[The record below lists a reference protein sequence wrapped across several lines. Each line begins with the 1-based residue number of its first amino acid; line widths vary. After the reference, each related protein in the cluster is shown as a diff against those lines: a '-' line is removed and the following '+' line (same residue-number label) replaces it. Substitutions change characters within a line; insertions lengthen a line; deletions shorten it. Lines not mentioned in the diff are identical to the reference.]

1 MTGNTSYDTAF
12 PKVDVSKESVIQLL
26 GKMTAFKL
34 EERELALDRF
44 KRVNNDMETN
54 EDFWAHGKNAVL
66 YLNAASQSSD
76 ALIDMTKEIMKIA
89 YKDNVAGLGEDEGV
103 EMTIGDKEKMAL
115 SKIVEEQLKAK
126 RNNKNKSFGEEDDD
140 KSIDEPEA

>member
-1 MTGNTSYDTAF
+1 MTGNTSYDNAF

-26 GKMTAFKL
+26 AKMTSFKL

-66 YLNAASQSSD
+66 YLNSASQSTD

-89 YKDNVAGLGEDEGV
+89 YKDNVEGLSEDEGV

-126 RNNKNKSFGEEDDD
+126 RNNKNKSFGEEDED
-140 KSIDEPEA
+140 KLVDEPEV

>member
-12 PKVDVSKESVIQLL
+12 PKIDVSKESVIQLL
-26 GKMTAFKL
+26 AKMTSFKL

-66 YLNAASQSSD
+66 YLNSASQSTD

-89 YKDNVAGLGEDEGV
+89 YKDNVAGLSEDEGV

-126 RNNKNKSFGEEDDD
+126 RNNKNKSFGEEDED
-140 KSIDEPEA
+140 KFIDEPEA